1 MSVFVAWS
9 NAQRALKALSVA
21 EGVIEMSE
29 ERHTLVEEIELEGR
43 QMLDRIRELIQEGN
57 VRRLIIRDGNGKFVL
72 EVPLTVGVVAGGVFA
87 LSTPVWAALGTLAAL
102 VARVKIEVVREVDA
116 DDEAAED
123 SAGDESGG

>member
-1 MSVFVAWS
+1 MSVFIAWS
-9 NAQRALKALSVA
+9 NAQKALKALGLV

-29 ERHTLVEEIELEGR
+29 EKRTFVEEIELEGR
-43 QMLDRIRELIQEGN
+43 QMLDRIKELIQEGN

-102 VARVKIEVVREVDA
+102 VARVKIEVVREVDE
-116 DDEAAED
+116 DEEMAVED
-123 SAGDESGG
+123 AGDEGE